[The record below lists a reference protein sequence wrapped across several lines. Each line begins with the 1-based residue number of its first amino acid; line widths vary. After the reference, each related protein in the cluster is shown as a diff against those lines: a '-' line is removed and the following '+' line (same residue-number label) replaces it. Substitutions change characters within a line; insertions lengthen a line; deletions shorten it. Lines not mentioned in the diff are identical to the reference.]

1 MKWKKTL
8 ILFIFIFL
16 LLNNVVSS
24 ENIGDVY
31 VIPIKGEINRATY
44 NYLKTTLND
53 VLKKDPKA
61 IIFEIDTYGGLIDE
75 AEKIKNLIIELDI
88 PTISFVNNKA
98 VSAGV
103 LITISSE
110 KVVMSHSST
119 IGSAET
125 IPNNEKVLSMWK
137 GFLRDVAQLRGRDPK
152 VIEAMA
158 DTDVYIEGV
167 SEKGK
172 LLNLTSKE
180 ALKLGVCDLISNNY
194 DEMLQFFNISYGDI
208 IKLEES
214 KELKVSKI
222 LSNPY
227 MNTLLLTIGF
237 VGMVIEIF
245 TPGFGIGG
253 TISILGFGLFFA
265 GNIIA
270 GYSHWTSLA
279 IFVVGLILL
288 VVEAIVPGFGLPGIS
303 GIILVIVGIILSMDT
318 LVSALIPLSIAI
330 ILTTIITI
338 LLVKLGHKSP
348 HLEKIVLTTRQENEE
363 GYLSAYSKDE
373 YLGKEGITVSELR
386 PSGIIEIDGKRIDA
400 LSDEGFIPKNTPVKI
415 VRVEGPKI
423 FVRSIPVINKNH
435 I

>member
-1 MKWKKTL
+1 
-8 ILFIFIFL
+8 
-16 LLNNVVSS
+16 
-24 ENIGDVY
+24 
-31 VIPIKGEINRATY
+31 
-44 NYLKTTLND
+44 
-53 VLKKDPKA
+53 
-61 IIFEIDTYGGLIDE
+61 
-75 AEKIKNLIIELDI
+75 
-88 PTISFVNNKA
+88 
-98 VSAGV
+98 
-103 LITISSE
+103 
-110 KVVMSHSST
+110 MSHSSN

-180 ALKLGVCDLISNNY
+180 ALKLGVCDLISDDY
-194 DEMLQFFNISYGDI
+194 DEMLQFFNISYGNI

-253 TISILGFGLFFA
+253 TISIIGFGLFFA

-348 HLEKIVLTTRQENEE
+348 HLEKIVLTTRQENEK

-400 LSDEGFIPKNTPVKI
+400 LSDEGFIPKNTPIKI

-423 FVRSIPVINKNH
+423 FVRRV
-435 I
+435 